1 MAPNSGGQGW
11 GEWYLEK
18 AVSGAVDAGLGGR
31 PREGQD
37 I

>member
-1 MAPNSGGQGW
+1 MAPNSAGLGW